1 MLSVILAFSGSLIY
15 GASDFLGGIAAR
27 GMSAIRVT
35 FLNALVGVTVLL
47 LGSLL
52 VPARWSSSAILWGG
66 LSGIAGSAA
75 LILLYACLA
84 IGPMSILAPIMGLVS
99 AALPVGIGFARGE
112 RLDLAGI
119 VGIILGLLAVVL
131 VCLVPDRRAAR
142 ASSRGIV
149 LAVGA
154 GMAVGAYL
162 VFIDLSPAD
171 SGPAPLT
178 ASFIVSGLVSGFILI
193 AQRLIRRGPRA
204 ASYAGSQNGGPS
216 RGSPLIPAIAAGLT
230 DAAAAILFLIALRL
244 GDLSV
249 VSVLSALSPAGTV
262 LLAAIVLHER
272 IARVQWVGLASALM
286 AAALLSLA

>member
-52 VPARWSSSAILWGG
+52 VPARWSSGAILWGG
-66 LSGIAGSAA
+66 LSGVAGSAA

-119 VGIILGLLAVVL
+119 IGIILGLVAVVL

-204 ASYAGSQNGGPS
+204 TSSAGSQNGGP
-216 RGSPLIPAIAAGLT
+216 GSPLIAAIAAGLT

-272 IARVQWVGLASALM
+272 IARVQWVGLASALV

>member
-1 MLSVILAFSGSLIY
+1 MLSVLLAFSGSLIY

-52 VPARWSSSAILWGG
+52 VPARWSSGAILWGG
-66 LSGIAGSAA
+66 LSGVAGSAA

-119 VGIILGLLAVVL
+119 FGIVLGLVAVVL

-142 ASSRGIV
+142 ASGRGIL

-162 VFIDLSPAD
+162 VFIDLSPPA

-178 ASFIVSGLVSGFILI
+178 ASFVVSGMVSGIILI
-193 AQRLIRRGPRA
+193 GQRLIRRGPRVT
-204 ASYAGSQNGGPS
+204 SVGSQNGDRS
-216 RGSPLIPAIAAGLT
+216 RSSTLIAAIAAGLT

-272 IARVQWVGLASALM
+272 IARVQWVGLASALI